1 MNKSVLELNSSIRIF
16 LLGDKMRGI
25 YDEIREYRAG
35 GKEKKKKKKIRI
47 PKNSFIRMLFLV
59 EYFVKYIYMDGLEE
73 RLTKVYNR

>member
-35 GKEKKKKKKIRI
+35 GKEKKKEKDTNPKIRKI
-47 PKNSFIRMLFLV
+47 HSY
-59 EYFVKYIYMDGLEE
+59 ECYFW
-73 RLTKVYNR
+73 

>member
-35 GKEKKKKKKIRI
+35 GKEKKKRKRYESRKIHSYER
-47 PKNSFIRMLFLV
+47 
-59 EYFVKYIYMDGLEE
+59 YFW
-73 RLTKVYNR
+73 

>member
-35 GKEKKKKKKIRI
+35 GKEKKKEKDTNPEKFIHTNVIFGRI
-47 PKNSFIRMLFLV
+47 FR
-59 EYFVKYIYMDGLEE
+59 EIYLYGWIGG
-73 RLTKVYNR
+73 KVNEGI

>member
-35 GKEKKKKKKIRI
+35 GKEKKKKEKDTNPEKFIHTNVIFGRI
-47 PKNSFIRMLFLV
+47 FREIYLYGWIGGK
-59 EYFVKYIYMDGLEE
+59 VKEGI
-73 RLTKVYNR
+73 